1 MFEDFIKRI
10 TQGFGGTMFLISLP
24 VVMLVAGLMCYT
36 AAGRIGLPDDA
47 YRMAFGGAVIAG
59 VIFAWNWNGFLD
71 PQSKKKT
78 KK

>member
-47 YRMAFGGAVIAG
+47 YRMKAKRKQKS
-59 VIFAWNWNGFLD
+59 NRLCC
-71 PQSKKKT
+71 
-78 KK
+78 